1 MLNILFFC
9 KMKVIINVFALALL
23 LGMSGCSPSLMV
35 RSDYDRQANFSQY
48 TTYGFYDQPQAKQ
61 DAVMGSQ
68 LMLKRMTQAM
78 TREMENRGYK
88 YNSSNPDILVS
99 FSTDARNMQS
109 VQSNNNFSPFW
120 GWGWGMGGNNVS
132 SRNYEENRIIIS
144 LHDGKTKEMIWQ
156 GYAKGEINE
165 RNRKDR
171 EALVYDV
178 ISKIMMEYPNRAGF
192 DNMKAISRR

>member
-1 MLNILFFC
+1 
-9 KMKVIINVFALALL
+9 MKIITSFFALALL
-23 LGMSGCSPSLMV
+23 FGMSSCSPSLMV

-48 TTYGFYDQPQAKQ
+48 TTYGFYDSPQAKQ

-88 YNSSNPDILVS
+88 FNSSNPDILVS
-99 FSTDARNMQS
+99 FSTDAQSRQS
-109 VQSNNNFSPFW
+109 VQSNNTFSPYW
-120 GWGWGMGGNNVS
+120 GWWGMAGNNNVS

-144 LHDGKTKEMIWQ
+144 FLDGKTKEMVWQ

-178 ISKIMMEYPNRAGF
+178 ISKIMLEYPNRAGF
-192 DNMKAISRR
+192 DNMKVMSRK